1 MYNRLSKL
9 KQIALMVCLL
19 AMPALTMALGPGGP
33 SDPGCDPL
41 DPACP
46 IDGGLS
52 LLIAAGV
59 GLGAKKAY
67 DSRKKNK

>member
-1 MYNRLSKL
+1 MSRTI
-9 KQIALMVCLL
+9 KQGLFVMVMMTLIL
-19 AMPALTMALGPGGP
+19 IFPLVMHAQP

-52 LLIAAGV
+52 LLLAAGV
-59 GLGAKKAY
+59 GIGVKKAY
-67 DSRKKNK
+67 AAQKKTQKS